1 MLHLG
6 TMGWSYEHW
15 IGNFFPAGTKPA
27 MFLQK
32 YSEHFD
38 TVELD
43 NTFYH
48 IPSSSMVRRWREET
62 PESFLFSA
70 KFPRSITH
78 EAFSAATAEKREI
91 FLRNISLLGSKLGPL
106 LLQFPSS
113 FGPENTGVLR
123 DFLSELPGRF
133 RFALEVRD
141 KEWLRESFYS
151 LLRDKGIAL
160 ALVEG
165 PWMPVVEEVTSSFVY
180 IRWEGDRRKVQGT
193 LGRVEID
200 QIDVIGE
207 WVQRIRG
214 YLDDSL
220 EIIGYFSKFFSG
232 HPPTDIQQL
241 KDLLGRKPIKKE
253 ARGTA

>member
-1 MLHLG
+1 
-6 TMGWSYEHW
+6 
-15 IGNFFPAGTKPA
+15 
-27 MFLQK
+27 
-32 YSEHFD
+32 
-38 TVELD
+38 
-43 NTFYH
+43 
-48 IPSSSMVRRWREET
+48 
-62 PESFLFSA
+62 
-70 KFPRSITH
+70 
-78 EAFSAATAEKREI
+78 
-91 FLRNISLLGSKLGPL
+91 
-106 LLQFPSS
+106 
-113 FGPENTGVLR
+113 
-123 DFLSELPGRF
+123 
-133 RFALEVRD
+133 
-141 KEWLRESFYS
+141 
-151 LLRDKGIAL
+151 
-160 ALVEG
+160 
-165 PWMPVVEEVTSSFVY
+165 MPVVEEVTSSFVY